1 MAIALNL
8 TQITDKPYYKNN
20 SSLNSTKL
28 LATFLLTPQAQ
39 KKVNKENAMGE
50 VSPVAGGRSCKQLP
64 VCFAYCEEG
73 FALPT
78 HKLLKKLDQ
87 NFHTV
92 FVRTKPKEPPRCG
105 GSS

>member
-1 MAIALNL
+1 MKTGSASSAAIASDC
-8 TQITDKPYYKNN
+8 QV
-20 SSLNSTKL
+20 TK
-28 LATFLLTPQAQ
+28 
-39 KKVNKENAMGE
+39 KKSAED
-50 VSPVAGGRSCKQLP
+50 VSRSAGGRSCKQLP

-92 FVRTKPKEPPRCG
+92 FVRTILSLPPRGRGTAIAVEGACVC
-105 GSS
+105 SKLLSHFFF